1 MRSGVIIVAVMAIAG
16 ALAGLAG
23 ANQVLGVLGRA
34 SPNFSGGI
42 GFDAIAV
49 ALLGRSHPVGVLF
62 AGLLFGA
69 LEAGGRQMQVVGRG
83 QHRSDRHHP
92 GADHRVRRRADA
104 GARRVSLPC
113 SARRPGGDASRARG
127 AGGAL
132 DPARR
137 RRTLVTGWI
146 LLVLAV
152 FVATAFGIGI
162 SGNAVFRMSLPRDA
176 IALPNLIVPAAPYVY
191 VASALLAFLGVR
203 QFLRGGAR
211 WSSVSLGIGLAIVVS
226 AFLVWA
232 AAGKAFSLTGML
244 ESTMVRAVPIALGG
258 LAGVLSERVGVVN
271 IGIEGMLLAGA
282 FTGAIVGSLTG
293 GIGGTIAAVAVGG
306 LFGLL
311 LAALVVTHRVDQI
324 IAGVAINVFVLGLT
338 SYVSSQVL
346 AEHHALNNAPVFRP
360 IAIPFLSD
368 LPVIGP
374 VVFRQNIFVYGAL
387 ILVAIATYYLF
398 HTRSG
403 LRARAVGEHPEA
415 ADTLGINVYR
425 IRYLNVTLGG
435 MVAGFGGAWFTLGS
449 VGRFDEGMTGGRGFI
464 GLAAMIFGR
473 WHPVGALMA
482 ALVFGFADSLQ
493 QKLAILQTP
502 IPSEFLAM
510 APYVATIVL
519 VAGLIG
525 RARPPAADGKPYIKE

>member
-1 MRSGVIIVAVMAIAG
+1 MTDF
-16 ALAGLAG
+16 ALAA
-23 ANQVLGVLGRA
+23 
-34 SPNFSGGI
+34 
-42 GFDAIAV
+42 
-49 ALLGRSHPVGVLF
+49 
-62 AGLLFGA
+62 
-69 LEAGGRQMQVVGRG
+69 M
-83 QHRSDRHHP
+83 
-92 GADHRVRRRADA
+92 
-104 GARRVSLPC
+104 
-113 SARRPGGDASRARG
+113 RP
-127 AGGAL
+127 L
-132 DPARR
+132 DPAMR
-137 RRTLVTGWI
+137 RRTLTVGWI
-146 LLVLAV
+146 LIALAI
-152 FVATAFGIGI
+152 FVATAFGIDTQ
-162 SGNAVFRMSLPRDA
+162 GNAVFRLSLPRDA
-176 IALPNLIVPAAPYVY
+176 IALPNLVVPAAPYVY
-191 VASALLAFLGVR
+191 VAAALLAFLGVR

-211 WSSVSLGIGLAIVVS
+211 WSSISLGIGLALLVS

-360 IAIPFLSD
+360 IAIPFLSE
-368 LPVIGP
+368 LPVVGP

-415 ADTLGINVYR
+415 ADTLGLNVYR